1 MLESK
6 LMIDKKVRQNI
17 FKLPKPKITFNQ
29 LGQLIF
35 TIKEVAKIAAKANLT
50 LLILIFVL
58 NAVWGLTAAPGFY
71 LEKLIIDKLV
81 SAIGK
86 PDITPFL
93 YVVFGLV
100 LLRLFLELIR
110 NTLSGFLGYMRRT
123 MSRLFSAELERLM
136 ARKLSELD
144 VATIE
149 DPAFKDKF
157 NKIERESRQRAWEIM
172 MSISNIPN
180 YFVGFLSSLG
190 ILFFLSPFITVGI
203 LLVSLPQVFID
214 SKFIKK
220 DYQLMTELSPLYRL
234 WGWISYLV
242 IKNRSFLELK
252 LLGIS
257 TPLIEKLKKI
267 QDESIS
273 KENILYRKRELARL
287 LTFIP
292 FSVFELGVSFWLA
305 FLVIVQKI
313 TIGSF
318 EMFIRALRSAQM
330 NLVGLV
336 GNFLE
341 IYENYIYVVDLVWF
355 LELKPKIIS
364 EDVKRIKTLGSKTI
378 EFKGVWFK
386 YKQNQSWVLKGI
398 NFKISPGEKIALVGL
413 NGAGKSTIIKLL
425 ARFYDPNKGSVL
437 IGGSDLKKINTV
449 SWRKNLAILFQE
461 FELYPFS
468 VRESVGYGDIER
480 INDLVEIK
488 EAISKTGMKKFVEDL
503 PLKYENPLDP
513 EFEKGIKP
521 SIGQWQRLGI
531 SRMLFREKAKI
542 LIMDEPTSNVDPEAE
557 EKIFKELLKV
567 SKGKILL
574 FVTQRFSTVRLAD
587 RIIVLDRGEIIEQG
601 THSELLKKNGKYAY
615 LFKLQ
620 AKGYSEV

>member
-144 VATIE
+144 IATIE

-190 ILFFLSPFITVGI
+190 ILFFLSPFITAGI

-364 EDVKRIKTLGSKTI
+364 EDVKRIKTLESKTI
-378 EFKGVWFK
+378 EFKDVWFK

-398 NFKISPGEKIALVGL
+398 SFKISPGEKIALVGL

-503 PLKYENPLDP
+503 PLKYDNPLDP

-557 EKIFKELLKV
+557 EKIFKELLKI
-567 SKGKILL
+567 SKGKILI
-574 FVTQRFSTVRLAD
+574 FITQRFSTVKNAD
-587 RIIVLDRGEIIEQG
+587 KIIVLDGGMIVEEGSHQDLITRG
-601 THSELLKKNGKYAY
+601 GKYSK

-620 AKGYSEV
+620 AEAYQ